1 MSNSSLKKQIGQ
13 MIVVR
18 TTGHLFD
25 HQIRYPHWEADN
37 STLQRWLTEL
47 NLGGVILLG
56 GSAVELKMRSRLL
69 QSWATTPLFI
79 AADIEEGVGQ
89 RFPGATW
96 FPPPMA
102 LSAIAKKNLN
112 LACDY
117 AYQMGK
123 ITAQEAVATGINW
136 LLAPVVDVNNN
147 PNNPV
152 INIRAFGDT
161 PEIVSKLTTAF
172 IQGAQQHPI
181 LTTAKHFPGH
191 GDTATDS
198 HLDLPIIPH
207 SDSRLN
213 TVEIPPFKSAIA
225 AEVDSVMTAHLL
237 IKEWDK
243 NYPVTLSPYIINQKL
258 RAELG
263 FSGLIVTDA
272 LIMGGITK
280 YAPPA
285 EVAVMA
291 IEAGTDVLL
300 MPDDPE
306 IAIESILQ
314 AVESGRISE
323 AKIYQSLERIK
334 QAKTKVISDA
344 FQQLDQETGR
354 GGDGENFSLKSS
366 DKLDISSNFAE
377 SNYLNF
383 LNQISQP
390 KATQTVKEILEHSL
404 QYGGNL
410 PLKITKDQPLRNLV
424 ITDNLLNSSF
434 LDISCPAITIPG
446 KLGYKTQVLD
456 SHSLDCILLNSSKTL
471 LQIFVR
477 GNPFRGQAG
486 LTNEAQNIYQQL
498 LAKNQVIG
506 LIIYGSPYILDWFK
520 PLIPAELPWIFM
532 YGQMT
537 QSQAIALEKLFN
549 LASDSVTNIKQQNF
563 GF

>member
-1 MSNSSLKKQIGQ
+1 MYNSSLKQQIGQ

-25 HQIRYPHWEADN
+25 HQIRYPKWEADN
-37 STLQRWLTEL
+37 ATLQRWLKDL

-56 GSAVELKMRSRLL
+56 GSAAELKLRSQQL

-102 LSAIAKKNLN
+102 LSAIARDNLTLACN
-112 LACDY
+112 LAR
-117 AYQMGK
+117 QMGT

-147 PNNPV
+147 PDNPV

-172 IQGAQQHPI
+172 IEGARQHPI

-207 SDSRLN
+207 SDARLAS
-213 TVEIPPFKSAIA
+213 VEIPPFQSAIA
-225 AEVDSVMTAHLL
+225 SSVDSVMTAHLL
-237 IKEWDK
+237 ISAWDK
-243 NYPVTLSPYIINQKL
+243 NYPATLSPSILTQKL
-258 RAELG
+258 REELG
-263 FSGLIVTDA
+263 FSGLVVTDA

-280 YAPPA
+280 YASPE
-285 EVAVMA
+285 EVAVMTV
-291 IEAGTDVLL
+291 EAGADILL
-300 MPDDPE
+300 MPDDPA

-323 AKIYQSLERIK
+323 ARIHQSSERIK
-334 QAKTKVISDA
+334 QAKAKIT
-344 FQQLDQETGR
+344 
-354 GGDGENFSLKSS
+354 
-366 DKLDISSNFAE
+366 SNCPE
-377 SNYLNF
+377 SNSLNF
-383 LNQISQP
+383 LSQLSQP
-390 KATQTVKEILEHSL
+390 QATQTVTEILEHST
-404 QYGGNL
+404 QWGGNL
-410 PLKITKDQPLRNLV
+410 PLRKPENQAPRNLV

-434 LDISCPAITIPG
+434 LDLYTPAIAIPE
-446 KLGYKTQVLD
+446 KLGYQTQILD
-456 SHSLDCILLNSSKTL
+456 HHSLDCILLDSSKTL
-471 LQIFVR
+471 LQIFIR
-477 GNPFRGQAG
+477 GNPFRGTAG
-486 LTNEAQNIYQQL
+486 LTTKAKNIYQQL
-498 LAKNQVIG
+498 LEQKQVIG

-520 PLIPAELPWIFM
+520 PLLPSELAWVFT
-532 YGQMT
+532 YGQMRT
-537 QSQAIALEKLFN
+537 SQHHALQKLFN
-549 LASDSVTNIKQQNF
+549 LSEDINNTKPQNF